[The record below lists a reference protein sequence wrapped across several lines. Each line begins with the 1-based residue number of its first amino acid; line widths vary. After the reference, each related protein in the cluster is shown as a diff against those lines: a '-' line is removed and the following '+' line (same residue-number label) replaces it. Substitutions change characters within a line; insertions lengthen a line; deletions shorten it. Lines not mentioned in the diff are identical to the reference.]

1 MLAFES
7 ECLPLDSSFRCK
19 FPFDWTY
26 LDFVQDQISK
36 NGVFDDLFLQEKEAV
51 TVLLNAVQAQE
62 EFWQENSR
70 LNWHLNGDRNIAFFF
85 FHKVSK
91 IMHFSNQISLLKTWD
106 LILDKTNDI
115 QHVLQYFT
123 DPFAQSNNSTRSNL
137 IDQCWI
143 HIPGFNY
150 EKSLDNQID
159 RMMGLSDY

>member
-85 FHKVSK
+85 FSQSVQDHA
-91 IMHFSNQISLLKTWD
+91 F
-106 LILDKTNDI
+106 
-115 QHVLQYFT
+115 F
-123 DPFAQSNNSTRSNL
+123 QSNLFVENMRLDFRQNKWYTTCSPIL
-137 IDQCWI
+137 HW
-143 HIPGFNY
+143 
-150 EKSLDNQID
+150 SLCSI
-159 RMMGLSDY
+159 